1 MHRPLT
7 SCLVSL
13 VAIHGLNGHR
23 EKTWTSNG
31 KLWLR
36 DFLPER
42 IPNAR
47 IMTWGYDANTYS
59 RTEISRQLLY
69 DHAVNLISDLSLER
83 RLTKVCHFRK
93 LFGSMVTTD
102 SFFRPRLKSDLLFS
116 LRIVWAV
123 WS

>member
-83 RLTKVCHFRK
+83 RLTQVGHIHKQYY
-93 LFGSMVTTD
+93 SADTTD
-102 SFFRPRLKSDLLFS
+102 SLFHDRLKSDLLFS
-116 LRIVWAV
+116 LRIVSV
-123 WS
+123 V